1 MMRCSSQARFHQQV
15 RFLQRQFLLEGDLPF
30 TEVLPADTIWQ
41 ALTAAGVAWK
51 DRIYT
56 PLVTLWIF
64 LGQVISA
71 DHSCRAAVARF
82 VAHRVSR
89 GQRACSAHTGAYCQ
103 ARKRL
108 PEQFF
113 ARLARGVGK
122 ALHQASQP
130 EWLWKNRH
138 VYMFDGTTIS
148 MPDTPSNQEAY
159 PQSDKQTPGV
169 GFPLARVAGIF
180 SLSCGA
186 ILDLAVARYSGK
198 GQGEVTLFRQ
208 LWDLFR
214 HGDVVLTDALMC
226 NYQNLSW
233 LQQRGVDVV
242 TRLNKS
248 KRKAD
253 FRRGTRLGKND
264 RLVRWKKPWIRDM
277 DREERRAIPDFLT
290 IRQCRFWVD
299 QPGFRSREVVIVTTM
314 LDPCEVS
321 VAELAELYRM
331 RWNNE
336 TDFSSLKVTLQM
348 DVLRCRTP
356 ELVRKEVWTH
366 AIAYN
371 LIRTI
376 MAQSC
381 PRAGILPREISFKAT
396 VQILEAFQ
404 PLIAAQRGC
413 SLATRVWLYEQVMD
427 AIAVHQ
433 VGNRPGRIEPRLR
446 KRRFKKYDYMMKPR
460 NETKLEILKRLAN

>member
-1 MMRCSSQARFHQQV
+1 MRCSSQARFRQQV
-15 RFLQRQFLLEGDLPF
+15 RFLQRQFLQNGDLPF
-30 TEVLPADTIWQ
+30 TDVLSDDVVSQ
-41 ALTAAGVAWK
+41 ALVAASVAWK
-51 DRIYT
+51 DRVYT

-64 LGQVISA
+64 LGQVMSA

-89 GQRACSAHTGAYCQ
+89 GQRACSSHTGAYCQ

-113 ARLARGVGK
+113 AHIARGVGK
-122 ALHQASQP
+122 ALHQASEPQ
-130 EWLWKNRH
+130 WLWKSRN

-148 MPDTPSNQEAY
+148 MPDTPSNQQAY
-159 PQSDKQTPGV
+159 PQSNKQTPGV

-186 ILDLAVARYSGK
+186 ILDLAVAGYSGK

-214 HGDVVLTDALMC
+214 PGDVVLTDALMC
-226 NYQNLSW
+226 NYQNLCC

-253 FRRGTRLGKND
+253 FRRGKRLGKND
-264 RLVRWKKPWIRDM
+264 RLVQWSKPWIRDM
-277 DREERRAIPDFLT
+277 DREARRSIPDLIT

-299 QPGFRSREVVIVTTM
+299 QPGFRSREVVIITTM
-314 LDPCEVS
+314 LDPCDVS
-321 VAELAELYRM
+321 VTELADLYRM

-348 DVLRCRTP
+348 DVLRCKTP

-366 AIAYN
+366 VIAYN
-371 LIRTI
+371 LIRTV

-381 PRAGILPREISFKAT
+381 SRADMLPREISFKAT

-404 PLIAAQRGC
+404 PLITTQRGGG
-413 SLATRVWLYEQVMD
+413 SATRVMLYEQVMD

-460 NETKLEILKRLAN
+460 NETKRQIMKQLAN

>member
-1 MMRCSSQARFHQQV
+1 MVSPHAMRFRQQV
-15 RFLQRQFLLEGDLPF
+15 RLLRRQFLQDGDLPF
-30 TEVLPADTIWQ
+30 TDVLSADLVSQ
-41 ALTAAGVAWK
+41 ALAVAGVVWK
-51 DRIYT
+51 DRVYT

-64 LGQVISA
+64 LGQALCA

-82 VAHRVSR
+82 IAHRVSR

-108 PEQFF
+108 PEEFV
-113 ARLARGVGK
+113 AHVARGVGK
-122 ALHQASQP
+122 ALHEASEPQ
-130 EWLWKNRH
+130 WQWRNRN

-148 MPDTPSNQEAY
+148 MPDTPGNQEAY
-159 PQSDKQTPGV
+159 PQSNKQTPGV

-186 ILDLAVARYSGK
+186 ILDLAFARYSGK

-214 HGDVVLTDALMC
+214 PGDVVLTDALMS

-233 LQQRGVDVV
+233 LQQRGVDMV

-248 KRKAD
+248 KRTSD
-253 FRRGTRLGKND
+253 FRKGRRLGKND
-264 RLVRWKKPWIRDM
+264 RLVRWKKPWIRDLN
-277 DREERRAIPDFLT
+277 RQERRAIPDSLT

-299 QPGFRSREVVIVTTM
+299 HPGFRSREVVIVTTM
-314 LDPCEVS
+314 LDPREVS
-321 VAELAELYRM
+321 APELADLYRM

-348 DVLRCRTP
+348 DVLRCKTP

-366 AIAYN
+366 ALAHN

-381 PRAGILPREISFKAT
+381 RRAGKLPREISFKAT
-396 VQILEAFQ
+396 MQILKAFQ
-404 PLIAAQRGC
+404 PIIAAGRDR
-413 SLATRVWLYEQVMD
+413 SRATRNLIYEQLMD
-427 AIAVHQ
+427 AIALHQ

-460 NETKLEILKRLAN
+460 NETKADILKRLAN

>member
-1 MMRCSSQARFHQQV
+1 MRCSNPARFRQQV
-15 RFLQRQFLLEGDLPF
+15 RFLQRQFLQTGDLPF
-30 TEVLPADTIWQ
+30 TDVLSTDIVSQ

-51 DRIYT
+51 DRLYT

-64 LGQVISA
+64 LGQAMSA

-89 GQRACSAHTGAYCQ
+89 GQRACSSHTGAYCQ

-108 PEQFF
+108 PEEFF
-113 ARLARGVGK
+113 ARIARGVGR
-122 ALHQASQP
+122 ALHQASEPQ
-130 EWLWKNRH
+130 WLWRNRN
-138 VYMFDGTTIS
+138 VYLFDGTTLS

-159 PQSDKQTPGV
+159 PQSNKQTPGV

-186 ILDLAVARYSGK
+186 ILDLAVAGYSGK

-214 HGDVVLTDALMC
+214 PGDIVLTDALMC
-226 NYQNLSW
+226 NWRNLCS
-233 LQQRGVDVV
+233 LEQRGVDTV
-242 TRLNKS
+242 TRLNKAL
-248 KRKAD
+248 RRAD
-253 FRRGTRLGKND
+253 FRRGKRLGKD
-264 RLVRWKKPWIRDM
+264 DHLVRWGKPSMRDV
-277 DREERRAIPDFLT
+277 DRETWRSLPDFLT
-290 IRQCRFWVD
+290 VRECRFWVK
-299 QPGFRSREVVIVTTM
+299 QPGFRSREVIIVTTM
-314 LDPCEVS
+314 LDPREVS
-321 VAELAELYRM
+321 VAELADLYRM

-348 DVLRCRTP
+348 DVLRCKTP
-356 ELVRKEVWTH
+356 ELVRKEIWTH
-366 AIAYN
+366 VIAYN

-381 PRAGILPREISFKAT
+381 HRAGMLPREISFKAT

-404 PLIAAQRGC
+404 PFITVYRGYN
-413 SLATRVWLYEQVMD
+413 LADRDLLYEQLID

-433 VGNRPGRIEPRLR
+433 VGNRPGRSEPRLR

-460 NETKLEILKRLAN
+460 NEVKLDILKRLTK

>member
-1 MMRCSSQARFHQQV
+1 MSTDIVS
-15 RFLQRQFLLEGDLPF
+15 
-30 TEVLPADTIWQ
+30 Q

-51 DRIYT
+51 DRLYT

-64 LGQVISA
+64 LGQAMSA

-89 GQRACSAHTGAYCQ
+89 GQRACSSHTGAYCQ

-108 PEQFF
+108 PEEFF
-113 ARLARGVGK
+113 ARIARGVGR
-122 ALHQASQP
+122 ALHQASEPQ
-130 EWLWKNRH
+130 WLWRNRN
-138 VYMFDGTTIS
+138 VYLFDGTTLS

-159 PQSDKQTPGV
+159 PQSNKQTPGV

-186 ILDLAVARYSGK
+186 ILDLAVAGYSGK

-214 HGDVVLTDALMC
+214 PGDIVLTDALMC
-226 NYQNLSW
+226 NWRNLCS
-233 LQQRGVDVV
+233 LEQRGVDTV
-242 TRLNKS
+242 TRLNKAL
-248 KRKAD
+248 RRAD
-253 FRRGTRLGKND
+253 FRRGKRLGKD
-264 RLVRWKKPWIRDM
+264 DHLVRWGKPSMRDV
-277 DREERRAIPDFLT
+277 DRETWRSLPDFLT
-290 IRQCRFWVD
+290 VRECRFWVK
-299 QPGFRSREVVIVTTM
+299 QPGFRSREVIIVTTM
-314 LDPCEVS
+314 LDPREVS
-321 VAELAELYRM
+321 VAELADLYRM

-348 DVLRCRTP
+348 DVLRCKTP
-356 ELVRKEVWTH
+356 ELVRKEIWTH
-366 AIAYN
+366 VIAYN

-381 PRAGILPREISFKAT
+381 HRAGMLPREISFKAT

-404 PLIAAQRGC
+404 PFITVYRGYN
-413 SLATRVWLYEQVMD
+413 LADRDLLYEQLID

-433 VGNRPGRIEPRLR
+433 VGNRPGRSEPRLR

-460 NETKLEILKRLAN
+460 NEVKLDILKRLTK

>member
-1 MMRCSSQARFHQQV
+1 MRCSNGARFRQQV
-15 RFLQRQFLLEGDLPF
+15 RFLQRQFLQDGDLPF
-30 TEVLPADTIWQ
+30 TDVLSADVVSQ
-41 ALTAAGVAWK
+41 AMAAACVVWK
-51 DRIYT
+51 DRVYT

-64 LGQVISA
+64 LGQVLSA

-89 GQRACSAHTGAYCQ
+89 GQRACSSHTGAYCQ

-113 ARLARGVGK
+113 AHIARGVGQS
-122 ALHQASQP
+122 LHRASQP
-130 EWLWKNRH
+130 EWLWKNRN

-148 MPDTPSNQEAY
+148 MPDTPSNQKAY
-159 PQSDKQTPGV
+159 PQSNKQTPGV
-169 GFPLARVAGIF
+169 GFPLARMAAVF

-186 ILDLAVARYSGK
+186 ILDLAIAGYSGK

-208 LWDLFR
+208 LWNLFR
-214 HGDVVLTDALMC
+214 PGDVVLTDALMC
-226 NYQNLSW
+226 NYQNLCW

-248 KRKAD
+248 TRKAD
-253 FRRGTRLGKND
+253 FRRGQRLGKND
-264 RLVRWKKPWIRDM
+264 RLVRWKKPWIRDL
-277 DREERRAIPDFLT
+277 DRDERRAIPNFLT
-290 IRQCRFWVD
+290 VRQCRFWVN
-299 QPGFRSREVVIVTTM
+299 QPGFRSREVVIITTM
-314 LDPCEVS
+314 LDPWEVS
-321 VAELAELYRM
+321 VAELADLYRM
-331 RWNNE
+331 RWSNE

-348 DVLRCRTP
+348 DVLRCKTP

-366 AIAYN
+366 VLAYN

-381 PRAGILPREISFKAT
+381 HRAGMLPREISFKAT
-396 VQILEAFQ
+396 VQILAAFQ
-404 PLIAAQRGC
+404 PFIVTGQGC
-413 SLATRVWLYEQVMD
+413 SLSHHVLLYEQLLD
-427 AIAVHQ
+427 AIAVHH

-460 NETKLEILKRLAN
+460 NETKREILKRLAN

>member
-1 MMRCSSQARFHQQV
+1 MRCSNQARFRQQV
-15 RFLQRQFLLEGDLPF
+15 RFLQRQFLQSGDLPF
-30 TEVLPADTIWQ
+30 TDVLSADIVSQ
-41 ALTAAGVAWK
+41 AVAAAGVVWK
-51 DRIYT
+51 DRVYT
-56 PLVTLWIF
+56 PMVTLWIF
-64 LGQVISA
+64 LGQVMSA

-89 GQRACSAHTGAYCQ
+89 GQRACSAYTGAYCQ

-108 PEQFF
+108 PEEFF
-113 ARLARGVGK
+113 AQIARGVGQ
-122 ALHQASQP
+122 ALHQASP
-130 EWLWKNRH
+130 SDWLWKNRN

-148 MPDTPSNQEAY
+148 MPDTPSNQKAY
-159 PQSDKQTPGV
+159 PQSNKQTPGV

-186 ILDLAVARYSGK
+186 ILDLAVAGYAGK

-214 HGDVVLTDALMC
+214 PGDIVLTDALMC
-226 NYQNLSW
+226 NWRNLCS
-233 LQQRGVDVV
+233 LQQRGVDTV
-242 TRLNKS
+242 TRLNKAL
-248 KRKAD
+248 RRAD
-253 FRRGTRLGKND
+253 FRRGKRLGKND
-264 RLVRWKKPWIRDM
+264 HLVRWGKPSMRDI
-277 DREERRAIPDFLT
+277 DRDTYRAFPDFIT
-290 IRQCRFWVD
+290 VRECRFWVD
-299 QPGFRSREVVIVTTM
+299 QPGYRSHEVVIVTTI
-314 LDPCEVS
+314 LDPRDAS
-321 VAELAELYRM
+321 VTELAELYGM

-348 DVLRCRTP
+348 DVLRCKTP

-366 AIAYN
+366 ALAYN
-371 LIRTI
+371 LIRTV

-381 PRAGILPREISFKAT
+381 CRAGLFPREISFKAT

-404 PLIAAQRGC
+404 PYIAGPNCR
-413 SLATRVWLYEQVMD
+413 SRVDRLMLYEQIMD
-427 AIAVHQ
+427 AIVVHQ

-460 NETKLEILKRLAN
+460 NETKLELLQRLAK

>member
-1 MMRCSSQARFHQQV
+1 MRYCNDRSFRSQFE
-15 RFLQRQFLLEGDLPF
+15 FLRRQFLQDGELPF
-30 TEVLPADTIWQ
+30 AEVLSRETVQ
-41 ALTAAGVAWK
+41 LALDAIEVAWNE
-51 DRIYT
+51 RIYT

-64 LGQVISA
+64 LGQVMSA

-82 VAHRVSR
+82 VAHRVSQ
-89 GQRACSAHTGAYCQ
+89 GQRVCSSHTGAYCQ

-113 ARLARGVGK
+113 AHIARGVGK
-122 ALHQASQP
+122 SLHQASQP
-130 EWLWKNRH
+130 EWRWKNRN

-159 PQSDKQTPGV
+159 PQSNKQTPGV
-169 GFPLARVAGIF
+169 GFPLARVAAIF

-186 ILDLAVARYSGK
+186 ILDLAVAGYSGK
-198 GQGEVTLFRQ
+198 GQGEVTLFCQ

-214 HGDVVLTDALMC
+214 PGDVVLTDALMC
-226 NYQNLSW
+226 NYQNLCW

-264 RLVRWKKPWIRDM
+264 RLVQWPKPWIRDM
-277 DREERRAIPDFLT
+277 DREERRAIPDVIT
-290 IRQCRFWVD
+290 VRQCRFWVD
-299 QPGFRSREVVIVTTM
+299 QPGFRSREVIIITTM
-314 LDPCEVS
+314 LDPREVS
-321 VAELAELYRM
+321 VAELADLYRM

-336 TDFSSLKVTLQM
+336 TDLSSLKVTLQM
-348 DVLRCRTP
+348 DVLRCKTP
-356 ELVRKEVWTH
+356 ELVRKEIWTH
-366 AIAYN
+366 VIAYN

-381 PRAGILPREISFKAT
+381 RRAGIQPRQISFKAT
-396 VQILEAFQ
+396 VQTLEAFQ
-404 PLIAAQRGC
+404 PLIAVRSCRGL
-413 SLATRVWLYEQVMD
+413 SYRVQMYEQIID

-460 NETKLEILKRLAN
+460 NETKLEILKQLMN